1 MSEEIKGTLQEIA
14 VHLAKKQPHQ
24 VENLT
29 EEAPILREIKFE
41 PASHGMWNAYEEVS
55 GIQGVGFVDFDSP
68 LQEVDV
74 QSKLKKID
82 LGILGGEMFVGEDKA
97 QQFGGAAAYFA
108 SKTPTILKEAGMSAE
123 KNLIY
128 KNVIPYAIDNGLA
141 QDAGGSSNCFSM
153 VVVRPV
159 AGEVCGLYNPKGFT
173 SGTLLDVKPINNGAL
188 YKNSKGI
195 LGYGLRLKSYFGYQL
210 ANTKA
215 VGAIVNITKS
225 NLPTATQINDMLL
238 NARADGKTKIWCHP
252 RLLQMI
258 SEKYKAEIMKTRV
271 GDQNMNRMITD
282 WNGVPFIT
290 SFNFEDGT
298 ESQYTISEGEQ
309 VCIIIN

>member
-82 LGILGGEMFVGEDKA
+82 LSILGGEMFVGEDKA

-108 SKTPTILKEAGMSAE
+108 RKTPTILKEAGQQAE

-159 AGEVCGLYNPKGFT
+159 SGEVCGLYNPKGFT
-173 SGTLLDVKPINNGAL
+173 SGTMLNVKPINGGEL
-188 YKNSKGI
+188 YKNPKGI

-298 ESQYTISEGEQ
+298 ESQYTIS
-309 VCIIIN
+309 